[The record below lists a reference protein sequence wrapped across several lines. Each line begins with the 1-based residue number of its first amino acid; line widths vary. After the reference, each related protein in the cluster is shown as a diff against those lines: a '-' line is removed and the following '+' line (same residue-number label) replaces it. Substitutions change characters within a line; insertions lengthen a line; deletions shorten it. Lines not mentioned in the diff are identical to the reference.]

1 MTAKKPASRRTS
13 DSELAKFDAH
23 TIKASEYEELPELTE
38 EMLERAIVNKGGP
51 RSANPRQLIS
61 LRLPPDVIARWKA
74 TRTGWQT
81 RTAERLGQ
89 DTSAQGE
96 VKVLSLS

>member
-38 EMLERAIVNKGGP
+38 EMLERAIVNKGAAP
-51 RSANPRQLIS
+51 
-61 LRLPPDVIARWKA
+61 
-74 TRTGWQT
+74 
-81 RTAERLGQ
+81 LGQ
-89 DTSAQGE
+89 SPATYQPSAAT
-96 VKVLSLS
+96 